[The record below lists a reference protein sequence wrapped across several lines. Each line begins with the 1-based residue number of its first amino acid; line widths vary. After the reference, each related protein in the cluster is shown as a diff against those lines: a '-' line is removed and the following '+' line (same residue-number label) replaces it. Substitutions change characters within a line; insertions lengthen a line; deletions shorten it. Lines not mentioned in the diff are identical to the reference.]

1 MAEITSQKKKKR
13 TLNLPGFTI
22 VFCALSLV
30 CYLISCLFLRSYN
43 NSLSKKVQEFESK
56 TAVLLRENDALRVD
70 IQTLSTRDRVV
81 GIAEDA
87 GLSLDQTNIVTIT
100 ETEN

>member
-1 MAEITSQKKKKR
+1 MAEITTRKKKR
-13 TLNLPGFTI
+13 SLNLPRFTI
-22 VFCALSLV
+22 VFCTFAA
-30 CYLISCLFLRSYN
+30 CAYLISCLFLRSYN
-43 NSLSKKVQEFESK
+43 NSLSLAMQEFESK
-56 TAVLLRENDALRVD
+56 TAVLTRENDALRVD

-87 GLSLDQTNIVTIT
+87 GLALNQTNIVTIT